1 MAFRP
6 VELHPE
12 ALGDSRSAYSWYF
25 ERNPSAAAA
34 FLEELDRAV
43 EEITAAPERWPHFLH
58 GTRRFVLR
66 RYPFSVVYRLSG
78 TTIQIIA
85 FAHGRRRPGY
95 WRTR

>member
-1 MAFRP
+1 MPSRA

-12 ALGDSRSAYSWYF
+12 ALSDARAAYGWYYA
-25 ERNPSAAAA
+25 RNPSAAAA
-34 FLEELDRAV
+34 FLVEIDRAV
-43 EEITAAPERWPHFLH
+43 EEILEAPERWPRFLH

-66 RYPFSVVYRLSG
+66 RYPFSVVYRL
-78 TTIQIIA
+78 TDPTILIIA

>member
-1 MAFRP
+1 MPHRS

-12 ALGDSRSAYSWYF
+12 ALGDARSAYDWYF

-34 FLEELDRAV
+34 FLAEIDRAV
-43 EEITAAPERWPHFLH
+43 EEITEAPERWPRFLF

-66 RYPFSVVYRLSG
+66 RYPFSVVYRVSG
-78 TTIQIIA
+78 GTIQVVA